1 MELVALRIVIEFM
14 GKADADFGLRLRGRS
29 DAASTHQFTGV
40 HLFRSVQ
47 VFNGLPPFAP
57 WLKPLYQGDS
67 RVIIPCLFLQE

>member
-47 VFNGLPPFAP
+47 VLNGLQPVLAGALSPF
-57 WLKPLYQGDS
+57 S
-67 RVIIPCLFLQE
+67 RAIVV